1 MSVETSPPSM
11 DEPSDETLW
20 QAFREQGDETAFA
33 TLVHRYER
41 PLFNYLA
48 RYTGDPNQAEE
59 LFQATFERVF
69 EHRQQFEPGR
79 RFRPWVYSIAT
90 HQAIDALRH
99 AGRHKPLEFDAA
111 SDDHDTDTGKLF
123 NLLSDDEPSPL
134 AQLETAE
141 RRDWVRLA
149 VSRLPENLRSVVL
162 MAYYDGMTLS
172 EVAETLHQPLG
183 TVKSRLH
190 KALLLLNADWKRG
203 HRLDAA

>member
-1 MSVETSPPSM
+1 MSIELSPPSV

-20 QAFREQGDETAFA
+20 QAFRDRDDQEAFA

-48 RYTGDPNQAEE
+48 RYTGNPNQAEE

-69 EHRQQFEPGR
+69 EHRQQHEPGR
-79 RFRPWVYSIAT
+79 RLRPWIYSIAT
-90 HQAIDALRH
+90 HQAIDAQRR
-99 AGRHKPLEFDAA
+99 ANRHKPLEYDAS
-111 SDDHDTDTGKLF
+111 SDEDDSDTGKLI

-141 RRDWVRLA
+141 RRDWVRQA
-149 VSRLPENLRSVVL
+149 VSRLSENLRSVVL

-190 KALLLLNADWKRG
+190 KALLQLNADWKRG